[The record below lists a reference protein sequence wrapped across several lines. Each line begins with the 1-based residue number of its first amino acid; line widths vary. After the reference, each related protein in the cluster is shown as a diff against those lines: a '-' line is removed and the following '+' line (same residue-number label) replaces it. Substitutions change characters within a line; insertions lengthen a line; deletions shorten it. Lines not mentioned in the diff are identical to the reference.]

1 MVKRIATCNKEVRGL
16 TSLNKELRV
25 LCNDG
30 KNQIKFYVMGDENDG
45 LNNYLSLPGSLSVP
59 GHHLWDMTSSAISQC
74 MYISD
79 YVGWKIYDVTL
90 ARHVTSWKLDYEPR
104 GLSMLHN
111 GNLLVTCRHPSALVE
126 LCLNDRT
133 ISNEID
139 LDKTITNPWHAV
151 QLSTGNFAVC
161 HGTEL
166 QKHRVCMVDRSG
178 RIIRIFGSIQ
188 GSNKLKLRVPCHL
201 AVDENDFIFVADCLN
216 SRVTLLTPMLDFGCH
231 VVEKMHSRPQCLYL
245 DRDTKRL
252 YVGQRNGDVLV
263 IQL

>member
-1 MVKRIATCNKEVRGL
+1 MVNCIATCNKEVRGL

-25 LCNDG
+25 LRNVAS
-30 KNQIKFYVMGDENDG
+30 KNKIHFYAVSDDDDG
-45 LNNYLSLPGSLSVP
+45 LIPLSRNLSLPVP
-59 GHHLWDMTSSAISQC
+59 GHHLWDITSCAISRC

-79 YVGWKIYDVTL
+79 YGQRKIIDVTP
-90 ARHVTSWKLDYEPR
+90 AHHVTSWKLDYEPR

-126 LCLNDRT
+126 FHFNDGT
-133 ISNEID
+133 IRNEIS
-139 LDKTITNPWHAV
+139 LDETITSPWHAV

-166 QKHRVCMVDRSG
+166 QKHRVCIVDRSG
-178 RIIRIFGSIQ
+178 RIIKSFGSIQ
-188 GSNKLKLRVPCHL
+188 GSNKLKLKVPLHL

-252 YVGQRNGDVLV
+252 YVGQGNGDVLV